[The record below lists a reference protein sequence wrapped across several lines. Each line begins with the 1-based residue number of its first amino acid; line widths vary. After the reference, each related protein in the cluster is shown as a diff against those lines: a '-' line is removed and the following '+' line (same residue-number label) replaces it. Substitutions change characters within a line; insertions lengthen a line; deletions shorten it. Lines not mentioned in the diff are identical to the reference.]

1 MELDA
6 IWDLPMPVTYGR
18 HLTRL
23 FEPGALL
30 AGTGLGL
37 AELAEPGRRMTV
49 RQVLQYAQNAIRL
62 APRPEWYFE
71 WALSLSDHF
80 HGPISIAL
88 MSAPTLGASLDTFLK
103 YFPGRVPYI
112 DMQGR
117 READRFH
124 AELRPLIDLG
134 ATRPMLIE
142 TPLLVLQQYLVSVY
156 GIDMR
161 AASIDLAYPA
171 TPYAAVYG
179 RYFGCTVR
187 FDAPCA
193 ALIIPAQWREMPNF
207 GYSASTWAHALQ
219 LCEATMGSSRSR
231 DTLGQ
236 VRHYLG
242 SAFVIDERERA
253 LPTLRETA
261 DALHLAPR
269 TLIRRLRA
277 MGTTYQAVIDD
288 FLQGRA
294 CELLANDQSQIKEVA
309 AALGF
314 SNPANFG
321 KAFKRWFGVSP
332 GNYRAGARQHPGD

>member
-6 IWDLPMPVTYGR
+6 IWDLPMPLTYGR
-18 HLTRL
+18 HLARL
-23 FEPGALL
+23 FEPRELL
-30 AGTGLGL
+30 AGTGLDVSVL
-37 AELAEPGRRMTV
+37 ADPGRRITV
-49 RQVLQYAQNAIRL
+49 RQVLQYVRNTIRL

-103 YFPGRVPYI
+103 YFPGRVPYM

-117 READRFH
+117 RDAESFH
-124 AELRPLIDLG
+124 AELQPLIDLDI
-134 ATRPMLIE
+134 ARPMLIE

-156 GIDMR
+156 GVDMR

-171 TPYAAVYG
+171 PPYAAVYG
-179 RYFGCTVR
+179 RYFGCPVR

-193 ALIIPAQWREMPNF
+193 ALIIPAQWRDMPNF
-207 GYSASTWAHALQ
+207 GYTPSTWAHALQ
-219 LCEATMGSSRSR
+219 QCEATMGSSRER

-236 VRHYLG
+236 LRRYLG
-242 SAFVIDERERA
+242 NAFAIDDRERA
-253 LPTLRETA
+253 LPTLRESA
-261 DALHLAPR
+261 AALHLAPR

-277 MGTTYQAVIDD
+277 LDTTYQEVIDD

-294 CELLANDQSQIKEVA
+294 CELLANDQRQIKEVA

-332 GNYRAGARQHPGD
+332 GNYRAGARQVP